1 MNSVPLR
8 RLFAAVLFVT
18 LPIIALAAPAPVGEV
33 TVETRSRLDQFRQ
46 EFREALLQGAA
57 ADVLPRFAGDLRV
70 MPEFQRTVLGTANA
84 QAYWRAFAGRFAV
97 AGYTRDAM
105 EVIDLGQRVVEWGR
119 FRQQLVLRAG
129 GQEYELIGKYLDIWE
144 KRADQVVLITSA
156 WNYDRA
162 VDFSDLLRFPEVPAV
177 HVAFQPR
184 AAVTSQAG
192 VDVAALGLL
201 IERTVTGHDAR
212 LFTLLYAD
220 DAVLLHN
227 YHPAFI
233 GRDQIAAFT
242 AEHFKQLSVF
252 EKLDIRNDRVD
263 DLGGYVV
270 EYASHVASWRNGE
283 WSGVNPGKNIR
294 IWRRQADGALRIFRA
309 IGMYD

>member
-1 MNSVPLR
+1 MNPALLR
-8 RLFAAVLFVT
+8 RLFAAVLSVILT
-18 LPIIALAAPAPVGEV
+18 MIASAAPAPGGDAS
-33 TVETRSRLDQFRQ
+33 VETRSRLDRFRH
-46 EFREALLQGAA
+46 EFREALLQGDVAS
-57 ADVLPRFAGDLRV
+57 VLPRFAGDLRL

-97 AGYTRDAM
+97 AGYTRDVM
-105 EVIDLGQRVVEWGR
+105 EIIDLGQRLVEWGR
-119 FRQQLVLRAG
+119 FRQQLVSKAG
-129 GQEYELIGKYLDIWE
+129 GKEYELIGKYLDIWE
-144 KRADQVVLITSA
+144 KRDDQLVLITSA
-156 WNYDRA
+156 WNYDHQ
-162 VDFSDLLRFPEVPAV
+162 VDFADLLRFPEVPAV

-184 AAVTSQAG
+184 AAVATQAG

-201 IERTVTGHDAR
+201 IERTVTSHDAP
-212 LFTLLYAD
+212 LFTMLYAD

-227 YHPAFI
+227 YHAALI
-233 GRDQIAAFT
+233 GRQEIATFT

-263 DLGGYVV
+263 DLGDHVI
-270 EYASHVASWRNGE
+270 EYGSHVASWRNGQ

-309 IGMYD
+309 IAMYD